1 VWRTLACVKHTLLAL
16 ALLLLSAA
24 GHAQDNAGIFFFG
37 PPPTVEAIQK
47 LAPDATTQV
56 ENHEGATRLTLSW
69 PDVSITINIDPN
81 WPRDLQLSG
90 IRSLIDG
97 FPAREKRKAAVVEL
111 LRQLDHTTTCYGSV
125 IEPAYDRDGKVIGLL
140 RRLLAPTGGF
150 LFTHQSFYDAQGRRI
165 TGLQEDPE
173 WLQ

>member
-1 VWRTLACVKHTLLAL
+1 VKHTLLAL
-16 ALLLLSAA
+16 SLLVLSAL

-47 LAPDATTQV
+47 LVPDATTQV
-56 ENHEGATRLTLSW
+56 EQQDGATRITVSW
-69 PDVSITINIDPN
+69 PEVSITIHIDPN
-81 WPRDLQLSG
+81 WPRDLQLAG
-90 IRSLIDG
+90 IRGLIDG
-97 FPAREKRKAAVVEL
+97 FPAREKRKPAVVEL
-111 LRQLDHTTTCYGSV
+111 LRQLDRTTTCYGSV

-140 RRLLAPTGGF
+140 RKLLAPTGGF

-173 WLQ
+173 QLR